1 MGRALCALAGIGAL
15 WAGVAAAAGLATV
28 LQKGRAFAVGTLQV
42 ARGDTVRFVND
53 DTFLHQIFID
63 SPTLKFE
70 SEEQE
75 PGQSI
80 DIRFTK
86 DGTFAVRCHIHPKML
101 VQVNAR

>member
-1 MGRALCALAGIGAL
+1 MAKVLCALAGAGAL
-15 WAGVAAAAGLATV
+15 WAGVAGAAGLATV
-28 LQKGRAFAVGTLQV
+28 SQNRRAFAVSALQI

-75 PGQSI
+75 PGQSV
-80 DIRFTK
+80 DIRFAK

-101 VQVNAR
+101 VQVDAR